1 MELLDCINNFQVELC
16 YLWIKED
23 DTKLIKEQGFN
34 FSSKYIFE
42 WEYCSQE
49 KKTIKIKI
57 RKNENYIDKFFGE
70 NIINISAIVGENG
83 AGKSTVLSNLNNSL
97 FDLYDHEK
105 IVVLRCNDEF
115 LFFCREDSGKPEVE
129 ILNNKNEYINYTGG
143 TYFIYGDIF
152 GKTKSEKIFR
162 EKLCGLNFIEYSNSF
177 LTKSNTIIGDI
188 YPISIN
194 ISTGYLL
201 IRNNSN
207 KKFLNGDYN
216 QIDKLVQ
223 YDMLLM
229 LHLLKN
235 KGEYIKEI
243 IKPEINSLIIKTKNI
258 YDDKIEQNKK
268 FTVPIDLV
276 FGDEIKLT
284 DESVELKL
292 FVKKRKDLFEKLNDL
307 NSIFEHKENGG
318 KYFVCTTLMNIL
330 YDIFINLKNEF
341 NNNTEKVRSLY
352 QEFNINKLFL
362 EEDINCLD
370 NEKIKQDIL
379 KLLILVKESNINIDE
394 DDELKK
400 IITSLTL
407 LEPKLEEIND
417 YNKVKLK
424 ISEENN
430 LEIFQR
436 FLELYWTIS
445 TQAYYS
451 FSWSN
456 VNRTDVRELSSGEN
470 AMFTMY
476 GRLYSVIN
484 SKYDANQMD
493 TKDKNLIILM
503 DEPELYL
510 HPEWQRHLIYKLMK
524 FFNEVYSKYNVQLII
539 SSNTP
544 FLLSDLPRENVILL
558 EKKENKISGEYGI
571 EVNKELLDL
580 TFGQNIH
587 TLLKKS
593 FFMKSTMGEFS
604 KNKIDNLI
612 KKLNNDDEKINDEK
626 EEIEKVINMIGEPLI
641 KNKLLEMFHIKLY
654 KDKDIE
660 KIDKEIKRLELMKE
674 NLLKGES
681 ESV

>member
-1 MELLDCINNFQVELC
+1 M
-16 YLWIKED
+16 
-23 DTKLIKEQGFN
+23 
-34 FSSKYIFE
+34 
-42 WEYCSQE
+42 
-49 KKTIKIKI
+49 
-57 RKNENYIDKFFGE
+57 
-70 NIINISAIVGENG
+70 
-83 AGKSTVLSNLNNSL
+83 
-97 FDLYDHEK
+97 
-105 IVVLRCNDEF
+105 
-115 LFFCREDSGKPEVE
+115 
-129 ILNNKNEYINYTGG
+129 
-143 TYFIYGDIF
+143 
-152 GKTKSEKIFR
+152 
-162 EKLCGLNFIEYSNSF
+162 
-177 LTKSNTIIGDI
+177 
-188 YPISIN
+188 
-194 ISTGYLL
+194 
-201 IRNNSN
+201 
-207 KKFLNGDYN
+207 
-216 QIDKLVQ
+216 
-223 YDMLLM
+223 
-229 LHLLKN
+229 
-235 KGEYIKEI
+235 
-243 IKPEINSLIIKTKNI
+243 
-258 YDDKIEQNKK
+258 
-268 FTVPIDLV
+268 
-276 FGDEIKLT
+276 
-284 DESVELKL
+284 
-292 FVKKRKDLFEKLNDL
+292 
-307 NSIFEHKENGG
+307 
-318 KYFVCTTLMNIL
+318 
-330 YDIFINLKNEF
+330 
-341 NNNTEKVRSLY
+341 
-352 QEFNINKLFL
+352 
-362 EEDINCLD
+362 
-370 NEKIKQDIL
+370 
-379 KLLILVKESNINIDE
+379 
-394 DDELKK
+394 
-400 IITSLTL
+400 
-407 LEPKLEEIND
+407 EEIND

-493 TKDKNLIILM
+493 TKDKNLIILL

-544 FLLSDLPRENVILL
+544 FLFSDLPRENVILL